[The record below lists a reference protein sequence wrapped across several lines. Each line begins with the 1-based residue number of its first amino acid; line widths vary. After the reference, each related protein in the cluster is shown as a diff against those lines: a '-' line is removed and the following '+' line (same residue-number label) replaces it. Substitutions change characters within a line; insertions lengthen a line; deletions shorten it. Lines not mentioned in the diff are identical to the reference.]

1 MSSTWRQLSDMAR
14 PALHGS
20 CAPEY
25 QQQCCAPEYHHCAP
39 EYQQAGDDNNC
50 RYDRSPILLIR
61 GEGNLQLS
69 CLRTSS
75 QATIMNSPEI
85 KNFQIRREGVT
96 FPWPLSY
103 ASTLTFHDRNCVGSL
118 GISHGQKLQ
127 VNVRQSLR
135 HPLASFTTT
144 RVSR

>member
-1 MSSTWRQLSDMAR
+1 MAAVHLSTSSSAVHLST
-14 PALHGS
+14 S
-20 CAPEY
+20 S
-25 QQQCCAPEYHHCAP
+25 CAP

-50 RYDRSPILLIR
+50 RYHRSPILLIG

-85 KNFQIRREGVT
+85 KISKSEEKELHDT